1 MHKKQLIIVEWVD
14 STGSS
19 VWASEENMKKTEPAL
34 CTNVGWKIESTAK
47 KLIVCAGK
55 NDAGEYSDRC
65 TIPKSCIKSI
75 RRLE

>member
-19 VWASEENMKKTEPAL
+19 VWASEESMKKTELAH
-34 CTNVGWKIESTAK
+34 CTNVGWKLKSTAK
-47 KLIVCAGK
+47 KLVICAGK
-55 NDAGEYSDRC
+55 NDTGNYSDRC
-65 TIPKSCIKSI
+65 TIPKGCVRSI

>member
-1 MHKKQLIIVEWVD
+1 MRKKPLIVVEWVD

-19 VWASEENMKKTEPAL
+19 GWANEESMKKTEPAH
-34 CTNVGWKIESTAK
+34 CTNVGWKLESTAK
-47 KLIVCAGK
+47 KLVICAGR

-65 TIPKSCIKSI
+65 TIPRGCIKSI